1 LWCCCLVPQ
10 EKKITNGSQLRLLL
24 CGVRKRELS
33 HRFFFS
39 SLFIFHLFI
48 LFLASIHH
56 RISLLLLFLSFFSHT
71 VNQPLYIC
79 VWPCTTI
86 YWLSLCYVLHSGRSF
101 ASPSL
106 LFLLLFYVRLL
117 SWTWMNKRRGQKHIK
132 LIVLYAGQS
141 LSRLVL
147 FLDIKIIIKSVSKWE
162 K

>member
-1 LWCCCLVPQ
+1 MPQ
-10 EKKITNGSQLRLLL
+10 ENKITNGSQLRLLL
-24 CGVRKRELS
+24 CGVRKARTLPS
-33 HRFFFS
+33 FFFS

-86 YWLSLCYVLHSGRSF
+86 YWLSLCYVLHNGRSF
-101 ASPSL
+101 VSPSSL
-106 LFLLLFYVRLL
+106 FFFLLYARLL
-117 SWTWMNKRRGQKHIK
+117 WWIWMNKKMGQKNRK
-132 LIVLYAGQS
+132 TNSVVCRTVIVS
-141 LSRLVL
+141 SWFF

-162 K
+162 KQWQI

>member
-1 LWCCCLVPQ
+1 LWCSCLVPQ

-24 CGVRKRELS
+24 CGVRKARTLPS
-33 HRFFFS
+33 FFFLLS
-39 SLFIFHLFI
+39 SF
-48 LFLASIHH
+48 SIYSFFFWHQST
-56 RISLLLLFLSFFSHT
+56 IAFPFLLLFLSFFSHT